1 KRIRPKVLGPFDYT
15 RENYTGLLWWMEGTT
30 DYFSDLT
37 LRRAGLYS
45 PARYLEEEAKFAKE
59 LLETPGRH
67 ALSLEELSRIAWV
80 DHYQRYEETPNQSVS
95 YYTKG
100 HVVSLCLDWEIRHRT
115 ETRASLETVVRRLW
129 TDYGKPGRGLDED
142 ELQTVAERATDLDLN
157 EFFARYVRGTVEVD
171 IDRFARYA
179 GLTFG

>member
-1 KRIRPKVLGPFDYT
+1 
-15 RENYTGLLWWMEGTT
+15 
-30 DYFSDLT
+30 
-37 LRRAGLYS
+37 
-45 PARYLEEEAKFAKE
+45 
-59 LLETPGRH
+59 

-179 GLTFG
+179 GLTFGPKPKPADDRSAVPGYLGATVQDVLGFARVSTVLIDAPGARAGLRPGDEVV